1 MNTVSVDLSLDQ
13 IRRAVR
19 QLPAQDK
26 IALWR
31 LLDKDLDR
39 PAIARHFTSS
49 VNAIRKTYSHVS
61 EDEVMKDAVKA
72 TRQARKARHA
82 KSRS

>member
-13 IRRAVR
+13 IKQALRR
-19 QLPAQDK
+19 LPPGEK

-31 LLDKDLDR
+31 LLDEDIDR
-39 PAIARHFTSS
+39 AAIARRFEAS
-49 VNAIRKTYSHVS
+49 VKAIRKAYASTSEGHV
-61 EDEVMKDAVKA
+61 MADALKA
-72 TRQARKARHA
+72 TRALRHA

>member
-1 MNTVSVDLSLDQ
+1 MHTVSVDLSFDQ
-13 IRRAVR
+13 IKQALRR
-19 QLPAQDK
+19 LPPQEK

-39 PAIARHFTSS
+39 SAIARQFTFS
-49 VNAIRKTYSHVS
+49 VNSIRKAYAHIG
-61 EDEVMKDAVKA
+61 EDEVMKDALKA
-72 TRQARKARHA
+72 TRQVRRARHA